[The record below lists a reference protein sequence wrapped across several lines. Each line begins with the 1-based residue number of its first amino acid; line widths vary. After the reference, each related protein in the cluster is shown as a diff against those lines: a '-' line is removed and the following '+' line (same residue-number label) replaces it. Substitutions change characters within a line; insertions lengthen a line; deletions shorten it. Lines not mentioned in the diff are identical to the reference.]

1 MLWNCYDNSFD
12 YSLSGSSLFPL
23 RSHFLLLFL
32 TSRNI
37 NTINSFSREKKTFLT
52 LQTMS
57 SNMYSNDVLP
67 VVRCRQCFFRLFFHS
82 STVYQIFCV
91 LRLRH
96 KHNDKRF
103 KLNGFVSK
111 STLCT
116 VLFAFSLLIV
126 LAVSIPIQL
135 WIFVHPQLCR
145 SKCEL
150 TKPTYESFEVQILQ
164 RRRHVNAIFCTN
176 KASAGI
182 KAWIE

>member
-23 RSHFLLLFL
+23 RSYFLLLFL

-37 NTINSFSREKKTFLT
+37 NTINSFSREKKVPHSANNVVQYVFKWCFTSRE
-52 LQTMS
+52 MS
-57 SNMYSNDVLP
+57 PM
-67 VVRCRQCFFRLFFHS
+67 FFRLFFHS
-82 STVYQIFCV
+82 LSVYQIFCV

-126 LAVSIPIQL
+126 LAVSISIQL

-150 TKPTYESFEVQILQ
+150 TKPTHESFEVQILQ